1 MGEHVNSIMLKA
13 KKRPWKWQHR
23 RNDQWTVSKIRKKRK
38 QKQ

>member
-23 RNDQWTVSKIRKKRK
+23 RNDQWTVSKFWQQTNI
-38 QKQ
+38 